1 MALSGIEIYKYLP
14 KTNCKKCNFPTCLA
28 FAMKVAA
35 RVVDISACPDV
46 SAESKAALESAGR
59 PPIRLVKF
67 GPETHKVEVGNET
80 VMFRHEKT
88 FYHEPALLVRIK
100 DTMPGAEMEKLVSEV
115 NEYQVERVGKKLT
128 MDGFALQNASKN
140 PDKFVE
146 CVDLVMA
153 RSGLAMML
161 MSEDA
166 AAMEVA
172 AAKAAARKPLLHGAN
187 AGNLAAMIEVAKK
200 HVCPLVVRETGGLSQ
215 LAELA
220 EKAVQAGI
228 EDIVLDPGVSD
239 FKTSVDV
246 LTNIRRQAL
255 KKNFRPL
262 GYPVVTFPG
271 EGAANVEEEAMLA
284 SLHIAKYGSV
294 IVLDHFSS
302 GVAYPLLTMR
312 LNIYTDPQKPIQM
325 AAGVYEVGAPK
336 PDSPLCV
343 TTNFSLTYF
352 SVAGEIE
359 ASGFPTWLLIC
370 DTEGL
375 SVLTAWAAGKF
386 DSERIAKAVK
396 QFNVGDKLSHKT
408 IVLPGKVAVLRG
420 ELEDELPG
428 WKVLVGPPEAMDIG
442 GYFKRTWKA

>member
-35 RVVDISACPDV
+35 RTVDISVCPDI
-46 SAESKAALESAGR
+46 SAQSKAALESAGR

-88 FYHEPALLVRIK
+88 FFHAPALLVRIK
-100 DTMPGAEMEKLVSEV
+100 DTMSRAEVEKLVGEV
-115 NEYQVERVGKKLT
+115 NDYQVERVGMKLT
-128 MDGFALQNASKN
+128 MDGFAVQNTSKN
-140 PDKFVE
+140 AEKFAE
-146 CVDLVMA
+146 CVGTVVA
-153 RSGLAMML
+153 KSSLAIML
-161 MSEDA
+161 MSEDPA
-166 AAMEVA
+166 ALDAA
-172 AAKAAARKPLLHGAN
+172 AAKAAASKPLLHA
-187 AGNLAAMIEVAKK
+187 ATAANLAAMVEIAKK
-200 HVCPLVVRETGGLSQ
+200 HSCPLVVRETGGLAQ
-215 LAELA
+215 LSDLV
-220 EKAVQAGI
+220 EKAVGAGI
-228 EDIVLDPGVSD
+228 QDIVLDPGVND

-255 KKNFRPL
+255 KKNVRAL

-271 EGAANVEEEAMLA
+271 ETSADVNDEAMLA
-284 SLHIAKYGSV
+284 AQHIAKYGGV
-294 IVLDHFSS
+294 IVLDHFSP
-302 GVAYPLLTMR
+302 GLVYPLLTMR

-325 AAGVYEVGAPK
+325 AAGIYEIGAPK
-336 PDSPLCV
+336 KESPLCV

-375 SVLTAWAAGKF
+375 SVLTAWAA
-386 DSERIAKAVK
+386 
-396 QFNVGDKLSHKT
+396 
-408 IVLPGKVAVLRG
+408 
-420 ELEDELPG
+420 
-428 WKVLVGPPEAMDIG
+428 
-442 GYFKRTWKA
+442 